1 MTNASLVGAAAVCR
15 LLLGPAQLGS
25 QSLTIGSPWT
35 TLDRVIP
42 VAAHGL
48 PAGQAATIRAL
59 SRDRSRRQWQASAV
73 FHADAEGNVELSRMS
88 PDSGSYSMVNPM
100 GLFQAMDVAGDERG
114 RVRFDAAWSDTI
126 VTEIL
131 LELNGK
137 IVATDTVWRTFASPQ
152 VRAAAVHE
160 DGLVGMR
167 FTPRS
172 SAPRAHVLV
181 LGGSEGGLSS
191 ADVAAQLA
199 SAGFDALALAY
210 FGADSLPAQ
219 LVRIPLEYF
228 GKALRLLSRDSV
240 IGRAPIAVLGSSKGA
255 EAALLVAV
263 RYPQVSAVVAYAPSA
278 VAWSCICDST
288 AHSSWTWHG
297 EEVPAVPPGTDPTYQ
312 RPAGSSLRPA
322 VNYGFR
328 LASNQDLRTII
339 PIEETRARILLV
351 AGGDDGLWP
360 SATMAEALRKR
371 RSTEKSAP
379 PIEILLYQSAG
390 HLIGKSYLP
399 AGSTLLNRG
408 RIDTG
413 GNPTDNAWAQA
424 NSWPKVIR
432 FLSDLRKR
440 HG

>member
-1 MTNASLVGAAAVCR
+1 MANPSLLGAVAVCG
-15 LLLGPAQLGS
+15 LLLGPAPLEPQR
-25 QSLTIGSPWT
+25 LTIGSPWT

-48 PAGQAATIRAL
+48 QAGQAVTVRAL

-73 FHADAEGNVELSRMS
+73 FHADAEGNVEPSRMA
-88 PDSGSYSMVNPM
+88 PDSGSYSVVNPM
-100 GLFQAMDVAGDERG
+100 GLFQAMDVAGDDRG
-114 RVRFDAAWSDTI
+114 RVRFDAAWPDTV
-126 VTEIL
+126 VTEIR

-137 IVATDTVWRTFASPQ
+137 IVATDTVRRTFDSRR

-160 DGLVGMR
+160 DGLVGIR
-167 FTPRS
+167 FTPRR

-181 LGGSEGGLSS
+181 LGGSEGGVSS
-191 ADVAAQLA
+191 ADIAAQLA

-210 FGADSLPAQ
+210 FGADSLPPQ

-240 IGRAPIAVLGSSKGA
+240 INRAPIAVVGSSKGA

-263 RYPQVSAVVAYAPSA
+263 RYSQVSAVVAYAPSA

-288 AHSSWTWHG
+288 ARSSWTWQG
-297 EEVPAVPPGTDPTYQ
+297 EEVPAVPPGTDPGYQ
-312 RPAGSSLRPA
+312 RPAGSPLRPA
-322 VNYGFR
+322 VNYAFR
-328 LASNQDLRTII
+328 LASNQDAKTII
-339 PIEETRARILLV
+339 PVEQTRARMLLV

-360 SATMAEALRKR
+360 SAKMAAALRKR
-371 RSTEKSAP
+371 RSIERSAP
-379 PIEILLYQSAG
+379 PIEILLYPGAG

-413 GNPTDNAWAQA
+413 GTPTDNAWAQA
-424 NSWPKVIR
+424 DSWPKVIR
-432 FLSDLRKR
+432 FLSDLR
-440 HG
+440 